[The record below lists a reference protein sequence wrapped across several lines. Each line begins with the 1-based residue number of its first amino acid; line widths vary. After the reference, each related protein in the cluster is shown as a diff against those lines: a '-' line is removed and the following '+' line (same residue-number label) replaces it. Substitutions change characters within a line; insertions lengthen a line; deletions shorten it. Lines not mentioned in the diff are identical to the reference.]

1 MMWEYKTVKA
11 DLTEGS
17 AWSRPGI
24 STEMFDRQLA
34 TFGRLG
40 WELVTAL
47 ARTENG
53 NTREVVLLFKRAM
66 SQ

>member
-1 MMWEYKTVKA
+1 MMWEYKTIKA
-11 DLTEGS
+11 DLTKGS

-24 STEMFDRQLA
+24 SPEMIDRQLA
-34 TFGRLG
+34 DLGHAG

-47 ARTENG
+47 ARTEDG
-53 NTREVVLLFKRAM
+53 NTREVILFFKRAT